1 MAKIYGNTT
10 TTPIKPDLFGGE
22 KITVEQTY
30 NPESENAQS
39 GKAVAEAI
47 SGISGGGTADMENY
61 YTKEEINDIV
71 GDIETLLGGI

>member
-22 KITVEQTY
+22 KITVDQTF

-39 GKAVAEAI
+39 GKAVGEATEQAK
-47 SGISGGGTADMENY
+47 S
-61 YTKEEINDIV
+61 YTDKKV
-71 GDIETLLGGI
+71 GDIETALDTIIEIQESLIGGVSV